1 MAFVVSSGR
10 RRGLLCRRLH
20 YLQGGPAHEPR
31 EHKRG
36 EVKHGL
42 VNNWQLADDADNWRP
57 VHRHNLSGDEM
68 ISEIEIIHLLDGDE
82 AEFPEAALLAASLVR
97 RGWVSRMPAKYQAL
111 AADFIAQGIVKDE
124 TTEIRKDMRPRI
136 RFIIEDGQ
144 PTIAESIGCP
154 IEVTVVD
161 KTRKTEAVYSTHEG
175 ESHPVMLFY
184 FREEGDED
192 GNAHSGE
199 I

>member
-1 MAFVVSSGR
+1 
-10 RRGLLCRRLH
+10 
-20 YLQGGPAHEPR
+20 
-31 EHKRG
+31 
-36 EVKHGL
+36 
-42 VNNWQLADDADNWRP
+42 
-57 VHRHNLSGDEM
+57 M